1 MRLNLLCSDFETSG
15 LDIRENKHQPISCGA
30 IILDGLTLETKAEIY
45 IETQFHADRFE
56 WGQKAEEIHGLTREH
71 LSTKPTMGEGAM
83 KFVEFCLPYFKQTD
97 PITLLGHNP
106 HFDMRC
112 LELWMDEIDLHM
124 TFGHRRLDTFS
135 LGFGLFGAVNSEQ
148 LFNRVGVKRSTH
160 NALEDARAT
169 VAALRMSRK
178 IGDIYL
184 ELLKEHE
191 EGKL

>member
-1 MRLNLLCSDFETSG
+1 MSLNLLCVDFETSG
-15 LDIRENKHQPISCGA
+15 LDIRENKHQPLACGA
-30 IILDGLTLETKAEIY
+30 IVLDFKTLKIKAETY
-45 IETQFHADRFE
+45 IECQFHADRFE

-71 LSTKPTMGEGAM
+71 LSTQPTMDKAAM
-83 KFVEFCLPYFKQTD
+83 KFVEFCLPHFKQSD

-112 LELWMDEIDLHM
+112 LELWLNEIDLKM

-135 LGFGLFGAVNSEQ
+135 IGFGLFGAVNSEQ
-148 LFNRVGVKRSTH
+148 LFNRVGIKRSYH

-169 VAALRMSRK
+169 VGALQMSRK
-178 IGDIYL
+178 VGAIYL

-191 EGKL
+191 EGKS